1 MQMKKRHKS
10 TLRLTVTSSA
20 IAILQNKKKEET
32 NLVHSTGKFIAFKK
46 KKKEKKCYTT
56 GI

>member
-10 TLRLTVTSSA
+10 TLRLMVTSSA

-56 GI
+56 GT